1 MDANARTC
9 HLPRGCHASAYTRNR
24 FISDTS
30 PDVPTYGHG
39 PPDSKAATAGHT
51 DTNCGANRD
60 TIAYTRTNR
69 AYAHSNALT

>member
-24 FISDTS
+24 SNSDTS

-39 PPDSKAATAGHT
+39 PPDSNAATVGHT
-51 DTNCGANRD
+51 NSNRITD
-60 TIAYTRTNR
+60 RNTIAYTRTNR
-69 AYAHSNALT
+69 AYAYSNALT